1 MLLDGYDKQNAVTNR
16 LPLPVDVVAD
26 TAYGQSITGETVALY
41 YFDSGVVT
49 ADAGQAAGTVVIAK
63 LAYSGVMDS
72 LGAMVGND
80 KDTSLAWTT
89 NTVLPIADIQPCK
102 YSEIENPSNATLAQ
116 IAADVTA
123 NFTNGQ
129 WCLDHRN
136 GIIYGKK
143 KTTGTSDTAAYK
155 VSTQTVAGGTS
166 VAATVKLTDGTDILD
181 VIVQD
186 AAFGT
191 ATKGLAVFGK
201 YQATPTTYTDGDA
214 TPILLDANGRVV
226 LSSDIEIGAVELKD
240 GATDTRATINAANTA
255 RTTATT
261 VLATQP
267 IDAAGNVLGRDAANT
282 ARTTGTLVN
291 PVQVVDAAGNAVN
304 ITAANTARTTGT
316 LTLPTQPIDE
326 AGLVLGRDAANTAR
340 TTGTKVAPSQLVGA
354 DGTVPPTGSLL
365 TNAPFAKITDGTSNL
380 TLGTGTTKTVPSA
393 INDGTT
399 MATVTTGTIKALN
412 VAISDGATIP
422 AVLTG
427 TTKTLAT
434 SIHDG
439 TTLLTLNTGTK
450 KTMPVQLSD
459 GTTDQA
465 VIATIQS
472 AKEDIS
478 SVGGVAVPAMNAAFG
493 TTTPLVPIAGKFMA
507 TPTTYDEGDAVPL
520 ALDANGRMILS
531 SDIELGAVEMKDGAT
546 DARATIDAANTARTT
561 ATTVLATQPID
572 AAGNVLGRTAANVA
586 RTTATLV
593 DPVEIVDA
601 AGNVVNIT
609 AANTARTTATLV
621 LPTQVVDEAGLVLGR
636 DAANTARTTGT
647 KVAPSQLVGADGT
660 VPPTGS
666 LLTNA
671 PFAKI
676 TDGISNL
683 TLGVGTTKTVPAE
696 LNDGTT
702 KIIFGTGTQK
712 TVPVAISDGTTEVDV
727 IATINAIKADVS
739 SVAGTATA
747 VNVGVASAGAQRIA
761 LARDA
766 RGNSIPSDFESPQ
779 DFAVAYTSNVT
790 ITCSGASFTIDDAN
804 CTVLYV
810 QVKPTGSTW
819 GARYVNGQDGIS
831 LIAAS
836 NVITIAG
843 AGTPFAASDTYRVG
857 LSAQKKAHTA
867 ASNSTRAE
875 EVNPLSLQVV
885 EESLV
890 DTTNVAASQQY
901 YPSSLG
907 MAMLGYKNFSLTG
920 KYIDGDATTTTLI
933 VQGTNDSDAT
943 NGTWVSIQGQIQGLS
958 GTVTGTVSGTA
969 GVTLNPGSV
978 CTSVV
983 TATAQTMTLAWDFD
997 NLNYRYIR
1005 VGLLPGDA
1013 TNTVEI
1019 FARRSAM

>member
-41 YFDSGVVT
+41 YFDSCVVT
-49 ADAGQAAGTVVIAK
+49 AEAGQAAGTVVIAK

-365 TNAPFAKITDGTSNL
+365 TNAPFAKITDG
-380 TLGTGTTKTVPSA
+380 
-393 INDGTT
+393 
-399 MATVTTGTIKALN
+399 
-412 VAISDGATIP
+412 
-422 AVLTG
+422 
-427 TTKTLAT
+427 
-434 SIHDG
+434 
-439 TTLLTLNTGTK
+439 
-450 KTMPVQLSD
+450 
-459 GTTDQA
+459 
-465 VIATIQS
+465 
-472 AKEDIS
+472 
-478 SVGGVAVPAMNAAFG
+478 
-493 TTTPLVPIAGKFMA
+493 
-507 TPTTYDEGDAVPL
+507 
-520 ALDANGRMILS
+520 
-531 SDIELGAVEMKDGAT
+531 
-546 DARATIDAANTARTT
+546 
-561 ATTVLATQPID
+561 
-572 AAGNVLGRTAANVA
+572 
-586 RTTATLV
+586 
-593 DPVEIVDA
+593 
-601 AGNVVNIT
+601 
-609 AANTARTTATLV
+609 
-621 LPTQVVDEAGLVLGR
+621 
-636 DAANTARTTGT
+636 
-647 KVAPSQLVGADGT
+647 
-660 VPPTGS
+660 
-666 LLTNA
+666 
-671 PFAKI
+671 
-676 TDGISNL
+676 ISNL

-907 MAMLGYKNFSLTG
+907 MAMLGYKNLSLTG

-969 GVTLNPGSV
+969 GGTLNPGAV
-978 CTSVV
+978 CTSVG